1 MSDLSRLVS
10 FGLLV
15 SSEDQ
20 ITDEISK
27 SVADSSIEEDRRF
40 QAIMLAAMGVA
51 GFEKQPA
58 DCVIGAVNY
67 LVNHGKR
74 YASTGEKREFLR
86 EWVAAWQ
93 LADEWEDTNTGA
105 EEMAQ
110 EFIEQLAESEETAEQ
125 PFFEPGR
132 YEDITNTD
140 YHASNGIS
148 SSQVKDARIS
158 LMYFHGK
165 HIAKTIKRE
174 TSEALTFGSL
184 FHTTTLEPEKVGEEF
199 NVYPEIPAGALTNA
213 DSMKSF
219 IEAYNSTLPEPLAT
233 DDIKAMLQAHNETL
247 PQPYPLGGNA
257 EEIGNIYTSLPAEFQ
272 TIPGESKH
280 TASAMKACIK
290 EYNAT
295 LPEPLPTT
303 GSRDA
308 LLSQLELIKPQ
319 LVEEERAKPQKLNF
333 SGKKDDL
340 AAAIKSVAPDAVFA
354 DDLISAWQ
362 KDTVRTPVTTD
373 QNALAVAMANAVL
386 NHPDAG
392 PIVNHPTRAVEVS
405 YYGYDDE
412 TGLEIRVRPDLEIEL
427 NGLRIGFDLKS
438 TSMGRIKQNAL
449 RTKIHREIIDRDYHV
464 SAAMYCDLAELDQF
478 FWIFVNKDEGYHW
491 VAIVEASPDEL
502 ELGRLEYKQTLRD
515 IKNAMDA
522 DTWPAPVTTAL
533 MDELNDFDLRRL
545 EALRAA

>member
-10 FGLLV
+10 FGMLV

-20 ITDEISK
+20 ITDEVSQK
-27 SVADSSIEEDRRF
+27 VCSGSIEEDRLY
-40 QAIMLAAMGVA
+40 QAIVLAAMGVT
-51 GFEKQPA
+51 GFEAQPA

-67 LVNHGKR
+67 LATHSKR
-74 YASTGEKREFLR
+74 YSSTGEKREFLR

-93 LADEWEDTNTGA
+93 LADEWEDANTGA
-105 EEMAQ
+105 EPEPV
-110 EFIEQLAESEETAEQ
+110 ELEESSEQ

-132 YEDITNTD
+132 YEDITNAD
-140 YHASNGIS
+140 YHSSNGIS

-184 FHTTTLEPEKVGEEF
+184 CHTLVLEPEKLDEEF
-199 NVYPEIPAGALTNA
+199 AVFPGVPDNAFTNT
-213 DSMKSF
+213 DSLKSW
-219 IEAYNSTLPEPLAT
+219 IR
-233 DDIKAMLQAHNETL
+233 
-247 PQPYPLGGNA
+247 
-257 EEIGNIYTSLPAEFQ
+257 
-272 TIPGESKH
+272 
-280 TASAMKACIK
+280 
-290 EYNAT
+290 EYNADK
-295 LPEPLPTT
+295 PKAE
-303 GSRDA
+303 
-308 LLSQLELIKPQ
+308 QL
-319 LVEEERAKPQKLNF
+319 KLT
-333 SGKKDDL
+333 GKKEDL
-340 AAAIKSVAPDAVFA
+340 QEAIRAVNHDAVFA
-354 DDLISAWQ
+354 DEFESQWQASVSGKTILSQQQISMATAIQ
-362 KDTVRTPVTTD
+362 
-373 QNALAVAMANAVL
+373 QAVF
-386 NHPDAG
+386 NHPEAG
-392 PIVNHPTRAVEVS
+392 PLVNHKNKAVEVS

-449 RTKIHREIIDRDYHV
+449 RAKIHREIIDRDYHV

-515 IKNAMDA
+515 IKNAMDT
-522 DTWPAPVTTAL
+522 DTWPAPVTAAL
-533 MDELNDFDLRRL
+533 IDELNDFDLRRL